1 MLNVGRATQWAF
13 VDGLGINLMIDPE
26 TFGLAI
32 LILTQVVSATLR
44 QGTPRGITGREL
56 GGYCPHDGFY
66 MHQAKV

>member
-1 MLNVGRATQWAF
+1 MFNVGRAMQWAF
-13 VDGLGINLMIDPE
+13 ADGLKVNPKADPE